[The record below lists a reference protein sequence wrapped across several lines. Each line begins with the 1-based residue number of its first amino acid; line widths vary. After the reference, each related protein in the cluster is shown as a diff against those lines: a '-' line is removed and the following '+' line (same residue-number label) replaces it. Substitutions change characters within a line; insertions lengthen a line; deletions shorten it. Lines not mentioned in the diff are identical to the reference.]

1 MTKPKKTPEPEV
13 IAIYKDDQ
21 QMTEVVEINE
31 HTENKGKGAALK
43 VWRFKNFNKAFGLIA
58 AKYFFGHPS
67 LKETKTIRQCIREPR
82 KISMLTKHF
91 ERMGVYLS
99 DRAARNLAIEIQKH
113 IKLLESAHEEAKN

>member
-13 IAIYKDDQ
+13 IAIYQDGEEI
-21 QMTEVVEINE
+21 TEAVEINE

-43 VWRFKNFNKAFGLIA
+43 VRRFKNFDKAFGLIA

-67 LKETKTIRQCIREPR
+67 LIETKTIRQCIREPR
-82 KISMLTKHF
+82 KISMLTKYF

-99 DRAARNLAIEIQKH
+99 DRAARNLAIEIRKH
-113 IKLLESAHEEAKN
+113 IKILEGAHEETKN